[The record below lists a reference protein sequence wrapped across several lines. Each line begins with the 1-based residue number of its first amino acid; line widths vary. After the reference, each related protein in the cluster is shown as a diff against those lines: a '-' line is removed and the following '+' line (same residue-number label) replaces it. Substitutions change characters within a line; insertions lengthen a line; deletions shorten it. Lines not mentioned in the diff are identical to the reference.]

1 MPKKVGLPE
10 FIKSRHDMH
19 FVEEISTR
27 TRTSIIRSI
36 PIDKIVTNIL
46 QPRKD
51 LGDLEE
57 LAQSIREKGIIEPII
72 VRTRDGK
79 FEIIA
84 GERRFRAA
92 EIAGLTEVPCI
103 EHDVP
108 DNEALEITII
118 ENIQRKDLNLFET
131 AYSLKS
137 LNDIYGYTHQEISTK
152 IGKSRVTVT
161 ELIRIT
167 ELPPDVVKRCLELN
181 ISSKTFVLELAKL
194 KNKTEMM
201 EMLKLYEEKPF
212 SRETIKKKRKDIYDS
227 KEKKKTVN
235 FKFISTD
242 RDIKINFKINS
253 ESYNREK
260 VIEALQK
267 LIEDIKNNNIKE
279 LKEK

>member
-10 FIKSRHDMH
+10 FVKSRHDMH

-36 PIDKIVTNIL
+36 PIDKVVPNIL

-51 LGDLEE
+51 LGNLDE

-108 DNEALEITII
+108 DNEALEMAIV

-131 AYSLKS
+131 AFSLKS
-137 LNDIYGYTHQEISTK
+137 LNDIYGYTHQDISTK

-167 ELPPDVVKRCLELN
+167 ELPPDVIKKCLELN
-181 ISSKTFVLELAKL
+181 ISSKTFALELAKL
-194 KNKTEMM
+194 KNKADMM
-201 EMLKLYEEKPF
+201 DMLAIYEKEPF
-212 SRETIKKKRKDIYDS
+212 SRETIKMKRKNIDLK
-227 KEKKKTVN
+227 KEKQKTVG

-242 RDIKINFKINS
+242 RDIKINFKINY
-253 ESYNREK
+253 ESTNRDK
-260 VIEALQK
+260 IIEALKK
-267 LIEDIKNNNIKE
+267 LIDDIKNNKIKE
-279 LKEK
+279 LKE

>member
-10 FIKSRHDMH
+10 FVKSRHDMH

-36 PIDKIVTNIL
+36 PIDKVVPNIL

-51 LGDLEE
+51 LGNLDE

-108 DNEALEITII
+108 DNEALEMAII

-131 AYSLKS
+131 AFSLKS
-137 LNDIYGYTHQEISTK
+137 LNDIYGYTHQDISTK

-167 ELPPDVVKRCLELN
+167 ELPPDVIKKCLELN
-181 ISSKTFVLELAKL
+181 ISSKTFALELAKL
-194 KNKTEMM
+194 KSKADMM
-201 EMLKLYEEKPF
+201 EMLAIYEKEPF
-212 SRETIKKKRKDIYDS
+212 SRDTIKMKRKNIAI
-227 KEKKKTVN
+227 KNEKRKTVG
-235 FKFISTD
+235 FKYISTD
-242 RDIKINFKINS
+242 RDIKINFKINH
-253 ESYNREK
+253 ESTNREK
-260 VIEALQK
+260 IIEALEK
-267 LIEDIKNNNIKE
+267 LIDDIKNNKIKE
-279 LKEK
+279 IKE

>member
-36 PIDKIVTNIL
+36 PVDKIVTNIL

-137 LNDIYGYTHQEISTK
+137 LNDIYGYTHQEISSK

-194 KNKTEMM
+194 KNKAEMM
-201 EMLKLYEEKPF
+201 EMLKLYREKPF
-212 SRETIKKKRKDIYDS
+212 SRETIKKKRKNLFDS

-235 FKFISTD
+235 FKFISMD

-260 VIEALQK
+260 IIEALQK
-267 LIEDIKNNNIKE
+267 LIEDIKKNNIEE
-279 LKEK
+279 LKGK